1 MLSRI
6 AGHNGAE
13 RLTFMTVTPLVT
25 ELYMQVKDSELLRRL
40 LETKGFTARQ
50 LSKQM
55 GWKSHSYMNRVL
67 SGQVRT
73 VTPDAAV
80 KIAYLLQVPVDL
92 VFVARVSGET
102 RQTERRKSA

>member
-1 MLSRI
+1 
-6 AGHNGAE
+6 
-13 RLTFMTVTPLVT
+13 MTITPVVT
-25 ELYMQVKDSELLRRL
+25 ELYMQVKDADLLRRL
-40 LETKGFTARQ
+40 LEAKGYTARR

-67 SGQVRT
+67 NGQVRT

-92 VFVARVSGET
+92 IFVARVSGDS
-102 RQTERRKSA
+102 RQSEGRKSA